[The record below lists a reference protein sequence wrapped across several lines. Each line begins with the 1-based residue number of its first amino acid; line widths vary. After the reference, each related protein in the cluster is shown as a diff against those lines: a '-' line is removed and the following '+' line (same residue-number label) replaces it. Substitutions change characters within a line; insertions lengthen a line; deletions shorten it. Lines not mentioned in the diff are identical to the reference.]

1 MSLAYSAQRLE
12 RELGPWRS
20 TGAAG
25 TAYRALA
32 DRIRLLLLDGRLPS
46 GTRLPAEREL
56 ASTLS
61 VSRTTVAGAYA
72 ALRAGG
78 YLTSMRGSGSVLS
91 LQGATPEPSRG
102 EPATAPTADDDGR
115 PFRWD
120 LTQSAPPAYAGLAA
134 AYRQALEVLP
144 GYMPEAGLDLGG
156 LPELRAAVARHF
168 EERGVPT
175 APDQVMI
182 TLGAQH
188 GLRLVAQ
195 HIHLPGGRVLIEQPT
210 YPHAIDTFRSLRARL
225 IAAPVDVHGTDVEAV
240 VGLMRAHRPPLA
252 YLMPDFQ
259 NPTGSSL
266 SDEDRARIAI
276 AARGA
281 GTVVIADETT
291 AMLDLD
297 RGPRTPLAA
306 HGENVVSIGSLSK
319 TAWGGV
325 RVGWIRGRRDLLESI
340 RLQRRSIDL
349 GTPILEQLT
358 ATVLLRDERTM
369 VDARLAQLRAQRDA
383 LLAGLAARFPGWT
396 LPPAPGG
403 LSLWVGLGDL
413 SSSALTLAAR
423 AEGITLVPGPRFG
436 LDGAFE
442 RFIRVPAVVP
452 VPEIEPALTAL
463 AAAVRRVEEGSPSR
477 RRGAASPAAPV
488 V

>member
-1 MSLAYSAQRLE
+1 MSLVYSAQRLE
-12 RELGPWRS
+12 RELGRWRS
-20 TGAAG
+20 TGASP
-25 TAYRALA
+25 TVYRALA

-56 ASTLS
+56 ATTLH
-61 VSRTTVAGAYA
+61 VSRTTVTGAYA
-72 ALRAGG
+72 TLRAAG
-78 YLTSMRGSGSVLS
+78 YLTSVRGSGSVLS
-91 LQGATPEPSRG
+91 LQRTTPEPVHRDG
-102 EPATAPTADDDGR
+102 VTAPTAAESL
-115 PFRWD
+115 RWD
-120 LTQSAPPAYAGLAA
+120 LSQSAPPAYAGLAA
-134 AYRQALEVLP
+134 AYREALEALP
-144 GYMPEAGLDLGG
+144 GYMPDAGLDLGG

-168 EERGVPT
+168 QDRGVPT

-188 GLRLVAQ
+188 GLRLVAE
-195 HIHLPGGRVLIEQPT
+195 HLHLPGGRVLIEQPT
-210 YPHAIDTFRSLRARL
+210 YPHAVDTFRALKARL
-225 IAAPVDVHGTDVEAV
+225 LAAPVDVNGTDVEAV
-240 VGLMRAHRPPLA
+240 VELLRARRPPLA

-266 SDEDRARIAI
+266 TDEDRARIAL
-276 AARGA
+276 AARSA

-306 HGENVVSIGSLSK
+306 YGEQIVSIGSLSK
-319 TAWGGV
+319 TAWGGM
-325 RVGWIRGRRDLLESI
+325 RVGWIRGRRELLESI

-358 ATVLLRDERTM
+358 AAVLLRDERTM
-369 VDARLAQLRAQRDA
+369 VTARIEQLRAQRDA
-383 LLAGLAARFPGWT
+383 LLAGLATRFPGWT

-403 LSLWVGLGDL
+403 LSLWVGLGEL

-423 AEGITLVPGPRFG
+423 AEAITLVPGPRFG

-442 RFIRVPAVVP
+442 RFIRLPAVVP
-452 VPEIEPALTAL
+452 LPEIEPVLTAL
-463 AAAVRRVEEGSPSR
+463 AAAARRVEDESPSR
-477 RRGAASPAAPV
+477 HRSAGASDTTV

>member
-1 MSLAYSAQRLE
+1 MSLTYSAQRLE
-12 RELGPWRS
+12 RELGPWRPAGTS
-20 TGAAG
+20 G

-56 ASTLS
+56 ASTLR
-61 VSRTTVAGAYA
+61 VSRTTVTGAYA

-78 YLTSMRGSGSVLS
+78 YLSSVRGSGSVLS
-91 LQGATPEPSRG
+91 LQGAAAREPGRTTGTRSAGTPE
-102 EPATAPTADDDGR
+102 A
-115 PFRWD
+115 FRWD

-144 GYMPEAGLDLGG
+144 GFMPEAGLDLGG
-156 LPELRAAVARHF
+156 LPDLRAAVARHY
-168 EERGVPT
+168 EARGVPT

-195 HIHLPGGRVLIEQPT
+195 HVHLPGGRVLIEQPT
-210 YPHAIDTFRSLRARL
+210 YPHAIDTFRSLKARL
-225 IAAPVDVHGTDVEAV
+225 LAVPVDVDGTDVEAV
-240 VGLMRAHRPPLA
+240 VGLLRAHRPPLA

-266 SDEDRARIAI
+266 TEEERARIAL
-276 AARGA
+276 AARSA

-306 HGENVVSIGSLSK
+306 HGENIVSIGSLSK
-319 TAWGGV
+319 TAWGGM
-325 RVGWIRGRRDLLESI
+325 RVGWIRARRDLLESI

-358 ATVLLRDERTM
+358 ATVLLRDEATM
-369 VDARLAQLRAQRDA
+369 IDARLTRMRAQRDA
-383 LLAGLAARFPGWT
+383 LLAGLAVRFPTWT
-396 LPPAPGG
+396 LPSAPGG
-403 LSLWVGLGDL
+403 LSLWVGLDEL

-423 AEGITLVPGPRFG
+423 SEGIALVPGPRFG

-442 RFIRVPAVVP
+442 RFIRVPTVVP
-452 VPEIEPALTAL
+452 EAEIDPVLTAL
-463 AAAVRRVEEGSPSR
+463 ARAVRRVADEAPAR
-477 RRGAASPAAPV
+477 RRTPASPTVTV